1 MWLLKQI
8 WDDLDVGI
16 VDAAGSVCDNVY
28 RMFANVLLLLLC
40 IAIAVGAFALP
51 FIHKWSCGWECL
63 PLTMLF
69 VLCRLALAPLSLWL
83 VATQIRSLHKAFG
96 SIRRQI
102 AEEKAGKVRRSPPAA
117 VDTFNAW
124 HEIPFPEWEEE
135 GSSASLSVRG
145 PSYPAS
151 GNVAGSNRPT
161 RRSRLPI
168 PPRRRRGQASKRF
181 RAAGQ
186 MRQSPCFH

>member
-40 IAIAVGAFALP
+40 IAIAVLFA
-51 FIHKWSCGWECL
+51 
-63 PLTMLF
+63 
-69 VLCRLALAPLSLWL
+69 LCRLALAPLSLWL
-83 VATQIRSLHKAFG
+83 VADQIRSLHKAFG

-135 GSSASLSVRG
+135 GSSASPSVRG
-145 PSYPAS
+145 PSYPTS

-186 MRQSPCFH
+186 MRRSPRFH